1 MNLLEE
7 SHMVKTN
14 WTFAY
19 LLIKFNERSTFSP
32 TQKKKY
38 IYIIYTKNI
47 YIYIIDNK
55 YNT

>member
-1 MNLLEE
+1 MNFLEE

-32 TQKKKY
+32 TQK
-38 IYIIYTKNI
+38 NI
-47 YIYIIDNK
+47 YIYIIYIK
-55 YNT
+55 YIDIYNR